1 MKRYLH
7 NMKGLRI
14 HHLEH
19 HHGDDQLFILS
30 HGFTGSLN
38 SHVIISLRNYLDKK
52 GISNVSIDF
61 TNNLN
66 DSDGSFTYHTITGE
80 VADLKVV
87 YDAYRQR
94 YKKVFLLG
102 HSMGCTVSAQF
113 ALENEVDGL
122 LLVAPPYSMRDMILG
137 FAKAT
142 YGDVQAALAKWE
154 RDKTFPIYNRKDQ
167 SSYPLDFGFYRD
179 LSCIHPGAYR
189 NIQVPSVI
197 IYSSEDPVVPPS
209 QSIRLFKTLGAAEKK
224 LLEIP
229 AAPHSFDTPTA
240 TEALLQAGE
249 EAIQFLGLV
258 PAR

>member
-7 NMKGLRI
+7 NQMGLKI

-38 SHVIISLRNYLDKK
+38 SHVIASLRNYFDKK
-52 GISNVSIDF
+52 GISNVSVDF

-66 DSDGSFTYHTITGE
+66 ESDGSFTYHTITGE
-80 VADLKVV
+80 VDDLNVV
-87 YDAYRQR
+87 YEAYRHR

-113 ALENEVDGL
+113 ALQHAVDGL
-122 LLVAPPYSMRDMILG
+122 LLVAPPYSMREMILG
-137 FAKAT
+137 FAQAA
-142 YGDVQAALAKWE
+142 YGDAQAALAKWE
-154 RDKTFPIYNRKDQ
+154 RDQTFPIYNGKDQ
-167 SSYPLDFGFYRD
+167 SSYPLAYEFYRD
-179 LSCIHPGAYR
+179 LSRIHPSAYQG
-189 NIQVPSVI
+189 IQVPSVI

-209 QSIRLFKTLGAAEKK
+209 QSIRLFQVLGATEKK

-229 AAPHSFDTPTA
+229 SAPHSFDTPSA

-249 EAIQFLGLV
+249 EAIRFLGLI
-258 PAR
+258 RTR